1 MSDEPI
7 TDAPRSA
14 DQQDT
19 PAQERPAQDADYR
32 PSEAEGADDDIDD
45 DE

>member
-7 TDAPRSA
+7 TDAPQSTEE
-14 DQQDT
+14 QDA
-19 PAQERPAQDADYR
+19 PSEERPPQDRDTR
-32 PSEAEGADDDIDD
+32 PSQAEGDRD

>member
-7 TDAPRSA
+7 TDAPESTNE
-14 DQQDT
+14 QDA
-19 PAQERPAQDADYR
+19 PAPERPPDDTDHR
-32 PSEAEGADDDIDD
+32 PSQAEGDNGDED